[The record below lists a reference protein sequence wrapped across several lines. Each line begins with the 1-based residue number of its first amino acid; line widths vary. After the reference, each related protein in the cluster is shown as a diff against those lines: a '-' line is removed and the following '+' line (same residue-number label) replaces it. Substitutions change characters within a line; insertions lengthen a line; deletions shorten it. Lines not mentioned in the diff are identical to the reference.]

1 MKQVNDFKDF
11 GNTQK
16 LIEFLCDHNELKI
29 IDKPLDIHLEIP
41 HLAYI
46 EVKKKDSK
54 ALLFTH
60 PIDKKNNKKFTIPVL
75 MNIFGS
81 HKRLNL
87 LIQKQPDIIAKH
99 IESLLNASPPKTLLA
114 KLLKLK
120 ELYALRHI
128 FPKIHKGTAPCQ
140 EVRQQKINLYEI
152 PILTTWESDGGAFI
166 TMGQVYTHS
175 LDGEKKN
182 LGMYRLQVYD
192 KSHLGLHW
200 QIHKDSSHFFNDYK
214 KANQKMPVSIA
225 LGGDPLYIWCG
236 QAPLPIGIYELL
248 LYGFIRE
255 KNARVVKCLTNDIYV
270 PYDTDIVIEG
280 WVNPNDM
287 REEGPFGDHTG
298 FYTPIEPYPVLEVSA
313 ITMKKNPIY
322 PATVVGKPPLEDKYM
337 GYLTE
342 RVFLPLLQKT
352 AHGLLDYSMPE
363 CGVFHNLIF
372 ARIAPQYPAH
382 AMQLMHAFWGVGQ
395 MSFVKHAIFVDED
408 APNLRD
414 YEALTRYVLNRFGL
428 DSLLISEGICDA
440 LDHSSPNFAFGGK
453 LGVQAL
459 GEEKTKDMNFILR
472 SNDDLLQC
480 LRQRFPF
487 IHSLEQY
494 FTDTRNPIC
503 ILGVQKKD
511 KNLKALFQSTP
522 LGELAKNL
530 KIVFV
535 LDWHKNDLS
544 NPYMLTWRI
553 TNNIDAK
560 RDIWVDSGVVF
571 IDASDKSKADDYERE
586 WPKETDC
593 TQSIIDG
600 LRQKGLLQD
609 IDDDFLRYYQ
619 ITGFKRH

>member
-1 MKQVNDFKDF
+1 MKDSQNFKDF
-11 GNTQK
+11 GDSQK
-16 LIEFLCDHNELKI
+16 LIEFLLQHNELKI
-29 IDKPLDIHLEIP
+29 IDQPLDIYLEIP

-54 ALLFTH
+54 ALLFTR
-60 PIDKKNNKKFTIPVL
+60 PIDKKANKQFTMPVL
-75 MNIFGS
+75 MNVFGS
-81 HKRLNL
+81 HSRLNL
-87 LIQKQPDIIAKH
+87 LIQKQPDSIAKH
-99 IESLLNASPPKTLLA
+99 IQSLLNMSPPKTFLA

-120 ELYALRHI
+120 ELYTLRSI
-128 FPKIHKGTAPCQ
+128 FPKIYTRNAPCQ
-140 EVRQQKINLYEI
+140 EIRQKEINLYEL
-152 PILTTWESDGGAFI
+152 PILTTWENDGGAFI
-166 TMGQVYTHS
+166 TMGQVYTRS

-200 QIHKDSSHFFNDYK
+200 QIHKDSNHFFNDYK

-248 LYGFIRE
+248 LYGFIRD
-255 KNARVVKCLTNDIYV
+255 KNARVIKCLTNDIYV
-270 PYDTDIVIEG
+270 PYDVDIVIEG
-280 WVNPNDM
+280 WVNPNEW
-287 REEGPFGDHTG
+287 RNEGPFGDHTG

-352 AHGLLDYSMPE
+352 THGLLDYHMPE

-372 ARIAPQYPAH
+372 ARLAPQYPAH

-395 MSFVKHAIFVDED
+395 MSFVKHAIFVDEN
-408 APNLRD
+408 APDLQD
-414 YEALTRYVLNRFGL
+414 YEAFAHYVLNRFST
-428 DSLLISEGICDA
+428 DCMLISEGICDA
-440 LDHSSPNFAFGGK
+440 LDHSSPQFAFGGK

-459 GEEKTKDMNFILR
+459 GEEKQIDKNFILC
-472 SNDDLLQC
+472 SNEDLLQS
-480 LRQRFPF
+480 LNQKFPC

-494 FTDTRNPIC
+494 FTDTHNPIC
-503 ILGVQKKD
+503 VIGVQKSNKSV
-511 KNLKALFQSTP
+511 KNLLQSAP
-522 LGELAKNL
+522 LEELANHL
-530 KIVFV
+530 RIVFV
-535 LDWHKNDLS
+535 LDARKNDLK

-560 RDIWVDSGVVF
+560 RDIWIDSGVVF
-571 IDASDKSKADDYERE
+571 IDASDKGKEDNYQRE
-586 WPKETDC
+586 WPKQTDC
-593 TQSIIDG
+593 TQSVIKN
-600 LRQKGLLQD
+600 LQQKGLLQD
-609 IDDDFLRYYQ
+609 IDDEFLRSYQ
-619 ITGFKRH
+619 ILG